1 MLDIKHVLICGTSV
15 QAILDKRKLTRLAGG
30 DREGQNLAQNG
41 PRLKPDEKLLAS
53 ALANGKFLA
62 QSFVKGRGAPLGTF
76 RTLFINFRQKIDS
89 LRPLKTLY
97 ICICTLDVFVIFCIC
112 ICI

>member
-1 MLDIKHVLICGTSV
+1 MLDIKHVLICRTSV

-30 DREGQNLAQNG
+30 DREGQNLTQNG
-41 PRLKPDEKLLAS
+41 PRFKPDEKLLAS

-89 LRPLKTLY
+89 LRPKAHILGSVGLPPL
-97 ICICTLDVFVIFCIC
+97 I
-112 ICI
+112 